1 MSIRMYKEKNSKRV
15 RGLNVQAHLDTGW
28 TLEPVNQINV
38 KPRKKVLPKMKL
50 TIGEVDVKTN
60 IDLSGPKDLNNKE

>member
-1 MSIRMYKEKNSKRV
+1 MSVRMYKDKNSKRV

-28 TLEPVNQINV
+28 TFEPGKQVDL

-50 TIGEVDVKTN
+50 TIGEVEVKSN

>member
-28 TLEPVNQINV
+28 TLEPVKQTKL
-38 KPRKKVLPKMKL
+38 KPRKRILPKLKL
-50 TIGEVDVKTN
+50 EIGEVEVKSK
-60 IDLSGPKDLNNKE
+60 IDLSGPKDLTTEE